1 MKRLFTIFT
10 FLIAISFAL
19 SGCIFGQKPAPQT
32 VTPSVSP
39 SGTYSHSEHSDD
51 ATASSGDT
59 TASPTPSGFSY
70 RLDYSIIPDA
80 IKPKLTKA
88 DIEAYNAVIDAF
100 AEYDTSITV
109 SANDG
114 IKNLAEL
121 IDLCFPVFFADV
133 RDSAFKIEGN
143 TVSWSYN
150 ESKDKHYEL
159 INSFEDIV
167 LDKLYEVNYGK
178 AKDASSLMRM
188 LVLYKRIT
196 VEMNYHYESQSF
208 FHGECEL
215 SEDEYMNHSYD
226 ALSAEKGVCWCYAR
240 AYAFLLNHAGFEAFT
255 VSCDGGIG
263 HHEWTMFNYDGSWFF
278 ADPTWD
284 MNGTLNYFGMTAKN
298 READEYFLVD
308 MKYFAGAAYPVSE
321 DFEINDTR
329 FSDLVTGTLGSISSY
344 DLDYKRNR
352 IVIGNDSFLGL
363 GEKVYFDLSNC
374 EIIK

>member
-1 MKRLFTIFT
+1 MKRLFTIFI
-10 FLIAISFAL
+10 FLIAIVFAL
-19 SGCIFGQKPAPQT
+19 SGCIFGQKPVPQT
-32 VTPSVSP
+32 VSPSVSP
-39 SGTYSHSEHSDD
+39 SETYSHSEHSGD
-51 ATASSGDT
+51 ATAS
-59 TASPTPSGFSY
+59 PVPSGFSY

-143 TVSWSYN
+143 TVSWSYSEN
-150 ESKDKHYEL
+150 KDKHYEL

-167 LDKLYEVNYGK
+167 LDKLYEVNHGIV
-178 AKDASSLMRM
+178 KDASPIMRM
-188 LVLYKRIT
+188 LFLYRRIT
-196 VEMNYHYESQSF
+196 KDMKYHYESQDF
-208 FHGECEL
+208 FHGEIEL

-226 ALSAEKGVCWCYAR
+226 ALSAERGVCWCYAR
-240 AYAFLLNHAGFEAFT
+240 AYAFLLNHAGFEALT

-284 MNGTLNYFGMTAKN
+284 MNGSLNYFGMTSKN
-298 READEYFLVD
+298 READDYLLKD

-321 DFEINDTR
+321 DFEINDAR
-329 FSDLVTGTLGSISSY
+329 FSDLVNGTAGNILSY

-363 GEKVYFDLSNC
+363 GEKVYFDLVSC

>member
-1 MKRLFTIFT
+1 MRKLFTIFT
-10 FLIAISFAL
+10 FLIAILFSL
-19 SGCIFGQKPAPQT
+19 SGCIFGQKSAPQT
-32 VTPSVSP
+32 ISPSASP
-39 SGTYSHSEHSDD
+39 SGTYSNEAHSEYP
-51 ATASSGDT
+51 TV
-59 TASPTPSGFSY
+59 SPTLSSFSY

-80 IKPKLTKA
+80 IKSKLTKA

-100 AEYDTSITV
+100 AAYDTSVTV

-114 IKNLAEL
+114 IKSLAEL

-133 RDSAFKIEGN
+133 RDSTFKIEGN
-143 TVSWSYN
+143 TVSWSYS
-150 ESKDKHYEL
+150 ESKDQHYEL
-159 INSFEDIV
+159 INNFEDIV
-167 LDKLYEVNYGK
+167 LNKLYEVNYGE
-178 AKDASSLMRM
+178 AKDASPLMRM

-208 FHGECEL
+208 FDGECML

-226 ALSAEKGVCWCYAR
+226 ALISERGVCWCYAR
-240 AYAFLLNHAGFEAFT
+240 AYAFLLNHAGFEALT

-284 MNGTLNYFGMTAKN
+284 MNGTLNYFGMTSKN
-298 READEYFLVD
+298 READNYFLAD
-308 MKYFAGAAYPVSE
+308 MKYFAGASYPVSE

-329 FSDLVTGTLGSISSY
+329 FSDLVNGTAGSTLSY
-344 DLDYKRNR
+344 DLDYERNR
-352 IVIGNDSFLGL
+352 IIIVNDSFFGL
-363 GEKVYFDLSNC
+363 GKKTYFDLSNC

>member
-1 MKRLFTIFT
+1 MKRLFAIFT
-10 FLIAISFAL
+10 FLVAIAFAL
-19 SGCIFGQKPAPQT
+19 SGCFFGQNPAPQT
-32 VTPSVSP
+32 VGPSISP
-39 SGTYSHSEHSDD
+39 SETHNNTAHSEQP
-51 ATASSGDT
+51 TV
-59 TASPTPSGFSY
+59 SPTPFVFSY
-70 RLDYSIIPDA
+70 KLDYSIIPDA

-100 AEYDTSITV
+100 AEYDTVVTV

-114 IKNLAEL
+114 IKNLTEL

-143 TVSWSYN
+143 TVSWSYSA
-150 ESKDKHYEL
+150 SKDRHYEL

-167 LDKLYEVNYGK
+167 LEKLYEVNHGK
-178 AKDASSLMRM
+178 AKDASPLMRM

-226 ALSAEKGVCWCYAR
+226 AIVSEKGVCWCYAR
-240 AYAFLLNHAGFEAFT
+240 AYAFLLNHAGFEALT

-284 MNGTLNYFGMTAKN
+284 MNGTLNYFGMTSKN
-298 READEYFLVD
+298 READEYFLKD

-321 DFEINDTR
+321 DFKINDTR
-329 FSDLVTGTLGSISSY
+329 FSDLVTGTIGSISSY
-344 DLDYKRNR
+344 DLDYERNC
-352 IVIGNDSFLGL
+352 IVIGDDGFLGL
-363 GEKVYFDLSNC
+363 GDKVYYDLSNC